1 MHHATIP
8 DCLFVEKL
16 SDIKDKMKIPT
27 DMKFCYFF
35 LLLLSIL
42 PVAARGQVMDMFPP
56 MQTAGSNV
64 TGTAKAPRI
73 TVPMAM
79 ELTDTV
85 TVNPMNVEF
94 IWTPAMPQ
102 NVTGPVTFS
111 YNIRIVRLM
120 PNQVP
125 DYAIE
130 HNPVVY
136 KRNSL
141 ITTSCVIPKK
151 VVDKEFN
158 NDAVYVVQ
166 VKAVPSSSGV
176 VVEDNGLSPY
186 VIFRKQDKK

>member
-1 MHHATIP
+1 
-8 DCLFVEKL
+8 
-16 SDIKDKMKIPT
+16 MKYT
-27 DMKFCYFF
+27 
-35 LLLLSIL
+35 LLLFLYLYCLTVQAQYGQL
-42 PVAARGQVMDMFPP
+42 PVMG
-56 MQTAGSNV
+56 MQQESTI
-64 TGTAKAPRI
+64 GTARAPRI

-79 ELTDTV
+79 QLTDTC
-85 TVNPMNVEF
+85 TVDPMNMQF

-102 NVTGPVTFS
+102 DVTGPVKFS
-111 YNIRIVRLM
+111 YNIRIVKLM
-120 PNQVP
+120 PNQAP
-125 DYAIE
+125 DYAID

-151 VVDKEFN
+151 VVDKEFS

-166 VKAVPSSSGV
+166 VKAVPSSPGV